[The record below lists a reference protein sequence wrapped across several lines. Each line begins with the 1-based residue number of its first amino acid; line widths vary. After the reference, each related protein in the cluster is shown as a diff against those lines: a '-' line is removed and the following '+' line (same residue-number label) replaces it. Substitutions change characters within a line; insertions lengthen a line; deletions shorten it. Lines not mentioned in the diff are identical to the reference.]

1 MPNHVINKI
10 FIQARPET
18 AQKIINAVCNEN
30 GEMDFEK
37 IIPMPENIYRGDLGQ
52 KERKKYGENNWY
64 DWSVENWDT
73 KWNAYDSYS
82 TNKHIVFCT
91 AWSAPTKVIE
101 QLSKMYPKVR
111 FVHSWADEDLGH
123 NLGSIAYKNGVAI
136 KDHYIPNPR
145 LFAQK
150 MWKLWQ

>member
-1 MPNHVINKI
+1 MPNYVINKI

-18 AQKIINAVCNEN
+18 AQAIINTICNEK

-37 IIPMPENIYRGDLGQ
+37 VIPMPENIYRGDLGQ
-52 KERKKYGENNWY
+52 EELKKYGKNNWY
-64 DWSVENWDT
+64 NWSLENWDT
-73 KWNAYDSYS
+73 KWNAFDSYS
-82 TNKHIVFCT
+82 TNKHIIFCT

-101 QLSKMYPKVR
+101 QLSEMYPKVR

-123 NLGSIAYKNGVAI
+123 NLGSIAYKNGVII
-136 KDHYIPNPR
+136 KFSKIPKPR

-150 MWKLWQ
+150 MWKLYK